1 MSDKV
6 EFLLRKANEEQDH
19 QEVVRIASENRANL
33 NMNSMNLSI
42 RSAYSLGDFETAL
55 DLSIEASELYSDEP
69 MFALFKAR
77 SLNQMGEK
85 DSALE
90 VYGQLVTSH
99 PDVQEPY
106 IMLARA
112 RYSEGDYGGVIDK
125 LDEWPG
131 VLDEQIPMLILKARS
146 FQALASDD
154 EAYGEWTKISTLDSE
169 NVEAQYR
176 MGQIDYNKRNY
187 ESAKEKLEKTL
198 QIDPEYR
205 AARRLI
211 GLCYDALGETGIAS
225 EWLLKEAIS
234 EPLLYSNWLKVI
246 DVLLKEGKEGACREL
261 IERIPEHVGKNHKS
275 VWFPFLLS
283 KSIGWTERSDELWHS
298 VLEKVSINVETLEEV
313 VGDLLDIG
321 EVRLALDA
329 IDTAEEH
336 DIDTSTVLSSVQ
348 DICKT
353 TGYGLEDIRAE
364 ENLLATEMALGAI
377 VRKCSGFRIKKPSKW
392 PISVLHIS
400 SSMGQGGAERQ
411 LLTLAKAQ
419 AQDPRFSKVML
430 LTYANQDIETTYLR
444 EAEAAGVEL
453 HFYSDPLNHGREFPE
468 SKVRIPDSLTK
479 LLPSRFVRDLN
490 PMTRAI
496 DLLSPG
502 VVHIWQDET
511 NIIGGISC
519 LWNRIPAAV
528 MSCRSMRPDG
538 KTMLHIRN
546 RPYLLRA
553 YKALLK
559 DSRFNLIIN
568 SEAGARSYSDW
579 IGIDEKRVSVIRNGY
594 DFESFKPSDSG
605 AVSTYLEEY
614 DVPEDALIVGSV
626 FRFVPEKRVDLWIK
640 VAREVISGSEDVY
653 FVAVGHGSGLE
664 EAKSLVKRYGL
675 EKRILFPGRTK
686 DVPSWL
692 AVFDAFLLTS
702 RIEGLPNVLIEAQS
716 AGVPVIST
724 VAGGSPETF
733 MDGITGYLST
743 SDDPDDLAN
752 AVSLIL
758 QDSKWRR
765 HAAGESSDF
774 VRENFDVDTMSD
786 NYAEAYLQLVDDAHK
801 RWMESRTIM
810 DRLLMRS

>member
-1 MSDKV
+1 MSDKI

-19 QEVVRIASENRANL
+19 QEVVRIASENRADL
-33 NMNSMNLSI
+33 NKNSLNLSI
-42 RSAYSLGDFETAL
+42 RSAYSLGDFETTL
-55 DLSIEASELYSDEP
+55 DLSREASKSHPNES
-69 MFALFKAR
+69 MFVLFEAR

-85 DSALE
+85 NRALD
-90 VYGQLVTSH
+90 VYERIVASH

-112 RYSEGDYGGVIDK
+112 RYSEGDYEGVIGK
-125 LDEWPG
+125 IDEWPG
-131 VLDEQIPMLILKARS
+131 VSEEQIPMLILKARS

-154 EAYGEWTKISTLDSE
+154 EAHDEWAKIAILDPE

-176 MGQIDYNKRNY
+176 MGQIDYNKRRY
-187 ESAKEKLEKTL
+187 ADAKERLEATL

-234 EPLLYSNWLKVI
+234 EPLLYSNWLKIV
-246 DVLLKEGKEGACREL
+246 DVFLKEGNEEACREL
-261 IERIPEHVGKNHKS
+261 IEKIPEHVGENHKS

-283 KSIGWTERSDELWHS
+283 KSIGWSERSDELWYS
-298 VLEKVSINVETLEEV
+298 VLKKISINTETLEEV
-313 VGDLLDIG
+313 VEDLLGLG
-321 EVRLALDA
+321 EIRLALDA

-336 DIDTSTVLSSVQ
+336 GIDTSAVLPAIQEISKITGYELQ
-348 DICKT
+348 DIR
-353 TGYGLEDIRAE
+353 EE
-364 ENLLATEMALGAI
+364 ENLLTTEMALDAI

-411 LLTLAKAQ
+411 LLALAKAQ
-419 AQDPRFSKVML
+419 VQDPRFSKVML

-444 EAEAAGVEL
+444 EAEVAGVEL
-453 HFYSDPLNHGREFPE
+453 HFYSDPLNHAREFPE

-496 DLLSPG
+496 DVLRPG
-502 VVHIWQDET
+502 VVHLWQDET
-511 NIIGGISC
+511 NIIGGIAC
-519 LWNRIPAAV
+519 LWNRISAAV

-579 IGIDEKRVSVIRNGY
+579 IGMDEKRASVIRNGY
-594 DFESFKPSDSG
+594 DFKSFKPDDSEI
-605 AVSTYLEEY
+605 VSTYLKEN
-614 DVPEDALIVGSV
+614 DVPDDALIVGSV
-626 FRFVPEKRVDLWIK
+626 FRFVPEKRVGLWIK
-640 VAREVISGSEDVY
+640 VAREVISESEDTY
-653 FVAVGHGSGLE
+653 FIAVGHGSGLE
-664 EAKSLVKRYGL
+664 EAKSLVKEYGL
-675 EKRILFPGRTK
+675 EHRILFPGRTK

-692 AVFDAFLLTS
+692 GVFDVFLLTS

-716 AGVPVIST
+716 AGVPVVST

-733 MDGITGYLST
+733 IDGITGYLSA
-743 SDDPDDLAN
+743 SDDPDDLAK

-758 QDSKWRR
+758 QDSKWR
-765 HAAGESSDF
+765 HYAASESSDF
-774 VRENFDVDTMSD
+774 VRENFDVDTMAD
-786 NYAEAYLQLVDDAHK
+786 NYAKAYSNLTDDSHK
-801 RWMESRTIM
+801 RWMESRTVM